1 MPPRSVSRSDSRNVA
16 CRPVSAPEPSNPRW
30 RVVKGRVACGG
41 RLLRRR
47 SSSSATCST
56 EEDRSLDEPT
66 VGLDSVA
73 KLAFRDFIRDYN
85 QQRGLTVILTT
96 HDMDDIEALY
106 SRVMVIGNGQI
117 LSDGPLDELRNRFG
131 HERLLTIDFVEENV
145 QFSDPQAVV
154 VSHAGHR
161 TKLRFNPNEI
171 AASELISRVA
181 AQHPVRD
188 LFVENPPIEEIIA
201 RIYQENH
208 L

>member
-1 MPPRSVSRSDSRNVA
+1 MRCDLVA
-16 CRPVSAPEPSNPRW
+16 ALLHRPSI
-30 RVVKGRVACGG
+30 
-41 RLLRRR
+41 LF
-47 SSSSATCST
+47 
-56 EEDRSLDEPT
+56 LDEPT

-96 HDMDDIEALY
+96 HDMDDIEALD

-131 HERLLTIDFVEENV
+131 HERLLTVDFVEENV

-201 RIYQENH
+201 RIYQENQ